1 MRQFVIEYNDQEI
14 FQQTIGEIAWVR
26 NITIFSK
33 VKNHNGRI
41 QYAQKTIN
49 HGWSRNTTSDLY
61 SRDGKSINNFD
72 KHLLLIQ

>member
-41 QYAQKTIN
+41 
-49 HGWSRNTTSDLY
+49 
-61 SRDGKSINNFD
+61 
-72 KHLLLIQ
+72 